1 MPEIKHRI
9 LIISGLSIAS
19 VLLIGLLVIG
29 IAPNVLAGMSPWP
42 LLPPQ
47 TCGEAANGVIQHT
60 DKIMFHSELVFLKGP
75 DDTGTVVLVPK
86 FTPMDVKVADYP
98 GAPVDL
104 TQKVADALTAM
115 GWTSGAGSAI
125 KTKWIIIDDVE
136 YSTYCTFTP
145 VFPPIMSPP

>member
-1 MPEIKHRI
+1 MPEKKHRI
-9 LIISGLSIAS
+9 LMITGISIAS

-29 IAPNVLAGMSPWP
+29 ITPNVLAGMAPWP

-47 TCGEAANGVIQHT
+47 DCGQNGAASIQHV

-75 DDTGTVVLVPK
+75 DDTGTIVLVPK

-115 GWTSGAGSAI
+115 GWTSGGDKPI

-136 YSTYCTFTP
+136 YSTYCTNTP
-145 VFPPIMSPP
+145 VAPP